1 MSLPHLSSGEVA
13 SVLPL
18 GKQLAQTPSAA
29 LFKEHRLEVMRMV
42 LPAGKHVGAHS
53 VAGPSTIQCLE
64 GEAEIGIDGSQLR
77 LHQGDLLYLGA
88 AAMHDVTAIT
98 NTSLLVTVVLVDRGA
113 S

>member
-18 GKQLAQTPSAA
+18 GKQLTQTPSAA

-42 LPAGKHVGAHS
+42 LPAGKQVGSHS

-64 GEAEIGIDGSQLR
+64 GEVEIGVDGAQRR

-88 AAMHDVTAIT
+88 GAAHDVNAIT
-98 NTSLLVTVVLVDRGA
+98 NASLLVTVVLVDRGG

>member
-18 GKQLAQTPSAA
+18 GKQLTQTPSAA
-29 LFKEHRLEVMRMV
+29 LFKEHGLEVMRMV
-42 LPAGKHVGAHS
+42 LPAGKRVGSHS

-64 GEAEIGIDGSQLR
+64 GEVEIGVDGAQRR

-88 AAMHDVTAIT
+88 GAPHDVNAIT
-98 NTSLLVTVVLVDRGA
+98 NASLLVTVVLVDRGG

>member
-18 GKQLAQTPSAA
+18 GKQLTQTPSAA

-42 LPAGKHVGAHS
+42 LPAGKQVGSHS

-64 GEAEIGIDGSQLR
+64 GEVEIGVDGAQRR

-88 AAMHDVTAIT
+88 GAAHDVNAIT
-98 NTSLLVTVVLVDRGA
+98 NTSLLVTVVLVDRGG